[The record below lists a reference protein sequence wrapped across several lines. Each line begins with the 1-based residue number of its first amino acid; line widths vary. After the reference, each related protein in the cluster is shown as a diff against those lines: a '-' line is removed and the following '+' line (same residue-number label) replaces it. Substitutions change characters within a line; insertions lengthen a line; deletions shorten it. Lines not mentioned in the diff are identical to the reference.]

1 MNRRDDERERER
13 DIIIFDAIK
22 LSRPYFTFI
31 FIRRK
36 ILVKS
41 AKANGIEYGICLTF
55 SDEKNVELF
64 YTNTLNMRKRAALF
78 LHLRDATQ
86 KNALS

>member
-13 DIIIFDAIK
+13 DNNLRCNKA
-22 LSRPYFTFI
+22 LSSVFHIYFYK
-31 FIRRK
+31 K

-55 SDEKNVELF
+55 SDEKNVEIF
-64 YTNTLNMRKRAALF
+64 YRYTLNMHKRAALF